1 LCCFGSFIG
10 RQNARESRL
19 AKCSPGRESVIFF
32 ALKYVLPLEAL
43 ISELGESLALGACW
57 CVLYF
62 LVMKKSMKEAWNK
75 LNFGGAESADL

>member
-1 LCCFGSFIG
+1 
-10 RQNARESRL
+10 
-19 AKCSPGRESVIFF
+19 
-32 ALKYVLPLEAL
+32 LEAL